1 MRTIVIKNLTTL
13 KDSNLLCFIAHHVL
27 DVSDSIIRKQAEKEL
42 NIKFRVHADA
52 ITGKVTITVTE
63 KEEHQ

>member
-13 KDSNLLCFIAHHVL
+13 KDSNLLCFIARHVL
-27 DVSDSIIRKQAEKEL
+27 DVSDSLIKKQAEEDMG
-42 NIKFRVHADA
+42 IKFRVHEDI

-63 KEEHQ
+63 KEETL